1 MQSCMEAHIYTCTL
15 HYKHKLYARALLL
28 LTPRIEASFGRGWV
42 ADFPTIPLNS
52 ERTHVMMFG
61 TARMSSNCQYS
72 RIAVFNFWFCWSWVA
87 LLAGWFPNGVI
98 ECRWASIVVMEILL
112 ATRVATSIIGSDD
125 LLETTEKVATA
136 EYFDL
141 LALDNQL
148 FARLL
153 QPRPL
158 KSLIL

>member
-1 MQSCMEAHIYTCTL
+1 MYCTKRDSAAFAPFSHARSHI
-15 HYKHKLYARALLL
+15 
-28 LTPRIEASFGRGWV
+28 
-42 ADFPTIPLNS
+42 
-52 ERTHVMMFG
+52 
-61 TARMSSNCQYS
+61 
-72 RIAVFNFWFCWSWVA
+72 
-87 LLAGWFPNGVI
+87 
-98 ECRWASIVVMEILL
+98 
-112 ATRVATSIIGSDD
+112 VATSIIGSDD

-158 KSLIL
+158 KLLIL